1 MCRLPF
7 TTDHRLQS
15 AFVLK
20 MTDLT
25 VDLLTL
31 HFLVSILSFSWS
43 WYFMAK
49 LALSHGQAHRAQSCF
64 MLRAFLCFAPR
75 GREKKSEGGGTHTH
89 TAVYSSCWAWWTN
102 TVKILTEHTTKQ
114 TLEEQGF
121 YGHWYLILWCRAGRT
136 PFPQHNQC
144 ASTPHVPHTFDTL
157 MQSWKGPP
165 SMAQSVCIMPAS
177 STHTAIAA
185 HHFFFSW
192 SWGLRCAGWLGKG
205 CGGCWGL
212 TGAMATRCHAL
223 WAESGGWQ
231 ACISAGVHICTRE
244 AWSEAPFGLLQQTSP
259 LSHQHFTSTKPT
271 LPPINHNSISK
282 VNISIYSPSTLH
294 IIQHDITITIIL
306 KYNNT
311 TNLKVS
317 QEATEMHQI

>member
-89 TAVYSSCWAWWTN
+89 TAVYSSCWAWRTN

-136 PFPQHNQC
+136 PPSTAQSVCISPTSVCISPTRFTHIWYFDAELEGPPFHSTISVHQPHTFHTHLILWCRAGKVPLPWHNQC
-144 ASTPHVPHTFDTL
+144 ASCPQVPHT
-157 MQSWKGPP
+157 
-165 SMAQSVCIMPAS
+165 
-177 STHTAIAA
+177 
-185 HHFFFSW
+185 
-192 SWGLRCAGWLGKG
+192 
-205 CGGCWGL
+205 
-212 TGAMATRCHAL
+212 
-223 WAESGGWQ
+223 
-231 ACISAGVHICTRE
+231 
-244 AWSEAPFGLLQQTSP
+244 
-259 LSHQHFTSTKPT
+259 
-271 LPPINHNSISK
+271 LP
-282 VNISIYSPSTLH
+282 
-294 IIQHDITITIIL
+294 
-306 KYNNT
+306 
-311 TNLKVS
+311 
-317 QEATEMHQI
+317 